1 MEIALPKKKL
11 NDLLNSVLQT
21 CSLNTLLAHLSLSC
35 FSSRISRIC
44 LENCFNARMTPGE
57 SKRARCSL
65 AIDLNQG
72 AFRGLLTG

>member
-21 CSLNTLLAHLSLSC
+21 CSFNSLLARLSLSC
-35 FSSRISRIC
+35 FSSRTSRIC
-44 LENCFNARMTPGE
+44 LENCFNARMTLGE
-57 SKRARCSL
+57 SKIARYSL
-65 AIDLNQG
+65 ANDLSQG